1 MTAYEKKDN
10 WYPDVRNSQKEL
22 FSELNVL
29 MRALDRFFVLDNL
42 PVSQDDLPNK
52 NFYEEMVVVRDVIQR
67 IIGIIEFIIPESRKN
82 AYLFQRFTETKL
94 LNDHARD
101 LMREKLY
108 TQDSPEKSLYLLYDL
123 FVNLRG
129 IITDL
134 LKAGEIS
141 YPVYQNIG
149 QLLGKAIRE
158 NVFLN
163 PFSSDKKH
171 EFERIV
177 NPAITDIVKA
187 IHEQETKRYVS
198 LLFLHLFRFL
208 RYLRYID
215 ITSPRTVSL
224 HTTLVIL
231 ILLRSEVTAFR
242 SFLQTASR
250 RVQGDTL
257 TTLLNSL
264 TYQFSMEIKRVFVQ
278 ELKEIMRKKGSSHFR
293 GKLENS
299 HGILKNLIEQSIV
312 QIAREYRPDITGD
325 SLFES
330 FTERLSQSL
339 KLRKDIY
346 VLSRLLALIE
356 EKTATP
362 VKNPDSMQPLRNF
375 MEYFESLSFKLL
387 RYEDYDEFLSFFQ
400 DLLSHDQKDVE
411 KTLEKIH
418 AFKIFLETTLQQIN
432 NRAELAGRPL
442 DRKKAEELLHQ
453 YL

>member
-1 MTAYEKKDN
+1 MTSYERKDN
-10 WYPDVRNSQKEL
+10 WYPEAINSQKEL

-29 MRALDRFFVLDNL
+29 LRALDRFFVLDNL
-42 PVSQDDLPNK
+42 PFAQDDLPNR
-52 NFYEEMVVVRDVIQR
+52 NFYEEMVVVRDVILR

-82 AYLFQRFTETKL
+82 AYWFQRFTESKL

-101 LMREKLY
+101 LMRAKLY
-108 TQDSPEKSLYLLYDL
+108 TQDSPEKSLYLLFDL

-134 LKAGEIS
+134 LRTGEIS
-141 YPVYQNIG
+141 CPVYQNIG
-149 QLLGKAIRE
+149 QLLGKEVRE

-163 PFSSDKKH
+163 PFSADKKH

-177 NPAITDIVKA
+177 NPAITDIVKTLQ
-187 IHEQETKRYVS
+187 EQETKRYVS

-231 ILLRSEVTAFR
+231 ILIRSEVTAFR

-250 RVQGDTL
+250 RVQDDRL
-257 TTLLNSL
+257 KMLLNSL
-264 TYQFSMEIKRVFVQ
+264 AYQFSMETKRVFVQ
-278 ELKEIMRKKGSSHFR
+278 ELKEIMRKKGSSYFR

-312 QIAREYRPDITGD
+312 QIAREYRPDVAGD
-325 SLFES
+325 TLFES

-356 EKTATP
+356 EKTATRE
-362 VKNPDSMQPLRNF
+362 KDTDYMQPLRNF

-387 RYEDYDEFLSFFQ
+387 RYEDYDEFYSFFH
-400 DLLSHDQKDVE
+400 DLLSHDQKDVG
-411 KTLEKIH
+411 KALEKIH
-418 AFKIFLETTLQQIN
+418 AFNIFLETTLRQIN

-442 DRKKAEELLHQ
+442 DRKKADELLHQ

>member
-1 MTAYEKKDN
+1 MTSYERKDN
-10 WYPDVRNSQKEL
+10 WYPEARNSQKEL
-22 FSELNVL
+22 FSELNIL
-29 MRALDRFFVLDNL
+29 LKALDRFFVSDNL
-42 PVSQDDLPNK
+42 PVSQDDLPNR
-52 NFYEEMVVVRDVIQR
+52 NFYEEMVVVRDVILR

-82 AYLFQRFTETKL
+82 AYWFQRFTESKL

-108 TQDSPEKSLYLLYDL
+108 RQDSPEKSLYLLYDL

-129 IITDL
+129 VITDL
-134 LKAGEIS
+134 LKPGEIS

-149 QLLGKAIRE
+149 HLLGKAIRE

-163 PFSSDKKH
+163 PFSVEKKH
-171 EFERIV
+171 EFERII
-177 NPAITDIVKA
+177 NHAITDIVKA
-187 IHEQETKRYVS
+187 IHNQETKRHVS

-215 ITSPRTVSL
+215 ITSPRTISL

-231 ILLRSEVTAFR
+231 ILLRSEMTAFR
-242 SFLQTASR
+242 SFLQTASC

-257 TTLLNSL
+257 KMLLNSL
-264 TYQFSMEIKRVFVQ
+264 AYQFSMETKRVFVQ
-278 ELKEIMRKKGSSHFR
+278 ELKEIMRKKGSSYFR
-293 GKLENS
+293 GKLETS

-312 QIAREYRPDITGD
+312 QIAREYRPDIAGD
-325 SLFES
+325 ALFES

-339 KLRKDIY
+339 KLREDIY
-346 VLSRLLALIE
+346 VLSRLLAFIG
-356 EKTATP
+356 EKAATRE
-362 VKNPDSMQPLRNF
+362 KNMDSMQPLRNF

-387 RYEDYDEFLSFFQ
+387 RYEDYDEFFSFFQ
-400 DLLSHDQKDVE
+400 DLLSHDQKDIE
-411 KTLEKIH
+411 KSLEKIH
-418 AFKIFLETTLQQIN
+418 AFTIFLETTLQQIN

-442 DRKKAEELLHQ
+442 DRKKADALLHQ